1 MGSLWNSE
9 SVFSSSRVG
18 LGRLTVCWPG
28 SIDGKGNKMKYKC
41 DGCRDEVKNP
51 QPCILEIPDDV
62 ITEPEQCTFLNG
74 ELFVNWKL
82 IEEPT
87 P

>member
-1 MGSLWNSE
+1 
-9 SVFSSSRVG
+9 
-18 LGRLTVCWPG
+18 
-28 SIDGKGNKMKYKC
+28 MKYKC

>member
-1 MGSLWNSE
+1 
-9 SVFSSSRVG
+9 
-18 LGRLTVCWPG
+18 
-28 SIDGKGNKMKYKC
+28 MKYRC

-51 QPCILEIPDDV
+51 QPCVLEIPDDS
-62 ITEPEQCTFLNG
+62 IFEPAHCPFPND